1 MDADAPRVGKV
12 IAGRYRVGEGCEQ
25 GSAPFACRAVRL
37 VDGVE
42 VLLFVAPPSRVAPG
56 GLSRFAERARPVR
69 GLAEGRWMMV
79 LDDGV
84 DGDGAV
90 YLVTSYWA
98 RETAEQRVR
107 RQGGINIH
115 VAVDVTLD
123 ALASLAT
130 LHHRD
135 HVHGGLTPEDVLL
148 VMGEDGALHGH
159 VLAGGMLRA
168 LACAPAPDDSPL
180 RAACAAPEQRRGEPA
195 GPEADVWAAGVLLY
209 RLLTGTLPFPGA
221 DAAEVALAAATQD
234 PIALDAR
241 FPDPLQLVIAKAL
254 QKRAGAR
261 YTDARAMGAAL
272 EAALEEAGL
281 RDTPTPSPVR
291 PPAPPADDDGAD
303 DLDAL
308 IASARIPS
316 NRPPSGA
323 PPGSVRPSRK
333 PLSLAPPRSANP
345 PSVPTPPTH
354 SGAPVGSFDL
364 DAEASGPAAAVM
376 IPRAASLPNIPVA
389 GSVPAPAL
397 TSTMSSPRLS
407 VSQGPRPSA
416 LKPPPRGSIGAGS
429 ALLVVLAVTAGAG
442 YLSRDFL
449 RRTFSP
455 PRAGLGDLEPPTEI
469 VARDAAAAAPAD
481 VPVTD
486 AEAEPA
492 SGPYQ
497 PRVETQAPVQ
507 FGEQLR
513 VAMPTGMTALQRH
526 QFVTHAS
533 AAPPPLAASVGG
545 FASCSDGRV
554 YLHPGGVNGAL
565 RSGEADVR
573 CEGVDLALTE
583 DLDGD
588 GQGDVVAVDA
598 RRAALLVVTSRR
610 LRVERS
616 VAIPNAW
623 AVVTGLSLES
633 GRRREPAAVV
643 YVAGDGVVPG
653 LAAVGLRSGR
663 VFWRAD
669 PSLGAAAP
677 GDYGLVVAGDLDGDG
692 VADLLAGVLREG
704 NRCVAALSGATGVPL
719 WRVPRCSQEPGAQY
733 LSAGPDVNDDHR
745 GDFAVGGAQGRRAT
759 VRSGRDGEELL
770 AAPSA
775 TEVTPGGL
783 GPGLLLTPD
792 LAQDGFPD
800 LAAPS
805 AELNRSVVVV
815 LSANDGHRQG
825 EIPLVYDGAP
835 VPLSEIRLQYV
846 ENFVFS
852 GSRSLLVVTP
862 GGVAL
867 YGAAPRS

>member
-1 MDADAPRVGKV
+1 MDADGPRVGKI
-12 IAGRYRVGEGCEQ
+12 IAGRYRVVERCEQ
-25 GSAPFACRAVRL
+25 GSAPFAFRAARL

-42 VLLFVAPPSRVAPG
+42 VLLFVAPSSHLSPG
-56 GLSRFAERARPVR
+56 GLSRFAERARLVR

-84 DGDGAV
+84 DGDGAA

-98 RETAEQRVR
+98 RETAEQRVL

-123 ALASLAT
+123 ALSALAT
-130 LHHRD
+130 LHDRD
-135 HVHGGLTPEDVLL
+135 RVHGGLTPEDVLL

-168 LACAPAPDDSPL
+168 LACGPRGDDGPL
-180 RAACAAPEQRRGEPA
+180 RAACAAPEQRRGEPG
-195 GPEADVWAAGVLLY
+195 GPEADAWAAGVLLY
-209 RLLTGTLPFPGA
+209 RLLTGALPFPGA
-221 DAAEVALAAATQD
+221 TAAEVTLAAATQD
-234 PIALDAR
+234 PLPLDGRIPEAL
-241 FPDPLQLVIAKAL
+241 QGVIAKAL

-261 YTDARAMGAAL
+261 YTDATAMRAAL
-272 EAALEEAGL
+272 VAALEEAGL
-281 RDTPTPSPVR
+281 RETPTPAPVAR
-291 PPAPPADDDGAD
+291 PPQTAPDDDGAD

-316 NRPPSGA
+316 ERPTSGA
-323 PPGSVRPSRK
+323 PPASLRPSRK
-333 PLSLAPPRSANP
+333 PLTLSPPRSTSP
-345 PSVPTPPTH
+345 PSAPTPPAS
-354 SGAPVGSFDL
+354 SGVPAGSFDL
-364 DAEASGPAAAVM
+364 DAEASGPAAAVV
-376 IPRAASLPNIPVA
+376 IPKAAALPNIPVA
-389 GSVPAPAL
+389 SSVPAPAL
-397 TSTMSSPRLS
+397 TPTMSPRTS
-407 VSQGPRPSA
+407 VPQGPRPTA

-455 PRAGLGDLEPPTEI
+455 PRSGLGDLEPPTE
-469 VARDAAAAAPAD
+469 VTVRDAAPLSPAD
-481 VPVTD
+481 VAATD

-513 VAMPTGMTALQRH
+513 VALPTGMSALQRH

-533 AAPPPLAASVGG
+533 AAPPPLASSVGG

-554 YLHPGGVNGAL
+554 YLHPGGVNSVL
-565 RSGEADVR
+565 RGGEAPVR

-610 LRVERS
+610 LRVERTLP
-616 VAIPNAW
+616 IPNAW
-623 AVVTGLSLES
+623 SVVTGLALES

-677 GDYGLVVAGDLDGDG
+677 GDYGLVVAGDLNGDG

-704 NRCVAALSGATGVPL
+704 SRCVAALSGATGVPL

-733 LSAGPDVNDDHR
+733 LSAGPDVNDDRR
-745 GDFAVGGAQGRRAT
+745 GDFAVGGALGRRVT

-770 AAPSA
+770 AVPSA
-775 TEVTPGGL
+775 TEVTQGAL

-792 LAQDGFPD
+792 LAQDGFAD
-800 LAAPS
+800 LAVPS
-805 AELNRSVVVV
+805 AEGNRSVVVV
-815 LSANDGHRQG
+815 LSANDGHRHG
-825 EIPLVYDGAP
+825 EIPLVFDGAP
-835 VPLSEIRLQYV
+835 VPLSEIRVQYV

-852 GSRSLLVVTP
+852 GSHSLLVVTP
-862 GGVAL
+862 GGVTL
-867 YGAAPRS
+867 FGAAPRS

>member
-12 IAGRYRVGEGCEQ
+12 IAGRYRAVERCEQ
-25 GSAPFACRAVRL
+25 GSAPFAVRAARL

-42 VLLFVAPPSRVAPG
+42 VLVFVAPPSVLAPG
-56 GLSRFAERARPVR
+56 GLSRFTERARPVR

-84 DGDGAV
+84 DGDGAA
-90 YLVTSYWA
+90 YIVTSYWA

-123 ALASLAT
+123 ALSALAT
-130 LHHRD
+130 LHHRA
-135 HVHGGLTPEDVLL
+135 HVHGGLTSEDVLL

-168 LACAPAPDDSPL
+168 LTCGPRTDDAPL
-180 RAACAAPEQRRGEPA
+180 RAAFAAPEQRRGDPG

-209 RLLTGTLPFPGA
+209 RLLTGALPFPG
-221 DAAEVALAAATQD
+221 DTAAAVTLAAATQD
-234 PIALDAR
+234 PVALDPR
-241 FPDPLQLVIAKAL
+241 FPDALQLVVAKAL
-254 QKRAGAR
+254 QKRAAAR
-261 YTDARAMGAAL
+261 YTDAAAMRAAL
-272 EAALEEAGL
+272 VAALEEAGL
-281 RDTPTPSPVR
+281 RDTPTPSPAA
-291 PPAPPADDDGAD
+291 PPAPRPPDDDGAD

-316 NRPPSGA
+316 ERPTSGA
-323 PPGSVRPSRK
+323 PPASLRPSRK
-333 PLSLAPPRSANP
+333 PLNLAPPRSVSP
-345 PSVPTPPTH
+345 PTSPTPPTN
-354 SGAPVGSFDL
+354 SGVPAGSFDL
-364 DAEASGPAAAVM
+364 DAEASGPASAVVIPKAA
-376 IPRAASLPNIPVA
+376 ALPNIPVA
-389 GSVPAPAL
+389 ASVPAPAL
-397 TSTMSSPRLS
+397 VPTMASPRMS
-407 VSQGPRPSA
+407 VPQGSRAPA
-416 LKPPPRGSIGAGS
+416 LKPPPRGSIGAGP
-429 ALLVVLAVTAGAG
+429 ALLVVLAVTAGVG

-449 RRTFSP
+449 RRTFTP
-455 PRAGLGDLEPPTEI
+455 PRAGLGDLEPPSE
-469 VARDAAAAAPAD
+469 VAVRDAAPLPVD
-481 VPVTD
+481 VPPGD
-486 AEAEPA
+486 AETEAP
-492 SGPYQ
+492 SGPFQ

-513 VAMPTGMTALQRH
+513 VALPTGMTALQRH

-533 AAPPPLAASVGG
+533 AAPPPLAGAVGG

-565 RSGEADVR
+565 RTGEAGVR

-588 GQGDVVAVDA
+588 AQGDIVAVDA
-598 RRAALLVVTSRR
+598 RRASLLVVTSRR

-616 VAIPNAW
+616 LPLPNAW
-623 AVVTGLSLES
+623 SVVTGLSLET

-643 YVAGDGVVPG
+643 YVAGEGVVPG

-677 GDYGLVVAGDLDGDG
+677 GDYGLVVAGDLDEDG

-704 NRCVAALSGATGVPL
+704 NRCVTALSGATGVPL

-733 LSAGPDVNDDHR
+733 LSAGPDVNDDR
-745 GDFAVGGAQGRRAT
+745 RADFAVGSAQGRRAT

-775 TEVTPGGL
+775 TEPTPGGL

-805 AELNRSVVVV
+805 AEGDRSVVVV

-825 EIPLVYDGAP
+825 EIPLAFDGAP
-835 VPLSEIRLQYV
+835 VSLSEIRVQYV

-862 GGVAL
+862 GGVSL
-867 YGAAPRS
+867 FGAAPRS